1 MPCRSRPRPYL
12 WYCRNGPGGKKSPD
26 HRDFSD
32 CEDRQLY
39 KHTKYF
45 DNGHLHSKFR
55 HSCLNTVKSYTKLC
69 LSLVLGLPIS
79 NVTTPEVVILTLIAT
94 PDACFSSIA
103 GIQLFVI
110 SRTTGNHKE
119 PIDAQLDVEKTSCVS
134 SQSHQSPDQPP
145 QIRSNDTQHHD
156 ESLVDPEPEYVDSTC
171 TDTNG
176 TADASAVKDGYWKW
190 DVDRQRFVHIDE
202 KTGKET
208 VCPEWF
214 D

>member
-1 MPCRSRPRPYL
+1 MS
-12 WYCRNGPGGKKSPD
+12 S
-26 HRDFSD
+26 S
-32 CEDRQLY
+32 
-39 KHTKYF
+39 
-45 DNGHLHSKFR
+45 
-55 HSCLNTVKSYTKLC
+55 TKLC

-79 NVTTPEVVILTLIAT
+79 NVTTPEVVILALIAT

-119 PIDAQLDVEKTSCVS
+119 PIDAQLDVKKISCVS

-156 ESLVDPEPEYVDSTC
+156 ESLVDPEPECVNSTY

-176 TADASAVKDGYWKW
+176 TADASAVKDNYWKW